1 MTGTRE
7 PQQDGSIQAMLRDS
21 GLEASTGLR
30 SSLEELRALV
40 PDRAPVPRADLAA
53 LLAAGG
59 PGFSVHG
66 SDAGVSTAPTT
77 AMATVASA
85 PDHSDEALPA
95 GVTSLAER
103 RGRKRRLA
111 IVGGAVV
118 GAMTLGAGAVAASSE
133 DFRHSVSHTV
143 GVIFQTPGHGTPAP
157 EHVQPSPSSVPA
169 LPAPAATPGH
179 GTSGTPG
186 ADQSRASTRT
196 SSSTPGATAAGHAP
210 PATPPAVGRDG
221 ILPTPGQR
229 PGAPGL
235 PGSPDLPGG
244 GGNPGKDLPRVPGHI
259 TPTLPGAVPTKAPGQ
274 P

>member
-1 MTGTRE
+1 MTGTRD
-7 PQQDGSIQAMLRDS
+7 PQQEGTIQAMLGDS
-21 GLEASTGLR
+21 GLESAAELR
-30 SSLEELRALV
+30 SALEQLRAVV
-40 PDRAPVPRADLAA
+40 PDAAPAPRADLAA
-53 LLAAGG
+53 LLAAGTAG
-59 PGFSVHG
+59 ATGLAAAP
-66 SDAGVSTAPTT
+66 DAAATT
-77 AMATVASA
+77 ALPTVASA
-85 PDHSDEALPA
+85 KNDAGEPLPA

-143 GVIFQTPGHGTPAP
+143 GVIFQAPGHGTPAP

-186 ADQSRASTRT
+186 ADQSGASTRT